1 MKVLTGSCKGVI
13 GDITMSR
20 VYSQWTGPLQKE
32 LGTCVI
38 KGLYYSD
45 NSDITVLG
53 YLDRVLPHR
62 DLRKRLLVIWAST

>member
-1 MKVLTGSCKGVI
+1 MMKVLMGSSKGDTG
-13 GDITMSR
+13 DTTMCR

-38 KGLYYSD
+38 KGLCYSD

-53 YLDRVLPHR
+53 CLDRVLPHR
-62 DLRKRLLVIWAST
+62 DLRMRLFVI